1 MDGGA
6 QEILIFK
13 VIQTLENATTSI
25 KQRPP
30 KRVRSA
36 QHPASTS
43 FPCPEEASPL
53 GILPDTLGSGAGL
66 PGFESRIC
74 FILAV

>member
-13 VIQTLENATTSI
+13 VMQTLDNATTAT
-25 KQRPP
+25 KQQPP

-36 QHPASTS
+36 QHTPSTS

-66 PGFESRIC
+66 PGFESRTC